1 MTNIPARTMDFFN
14 RQVVCQIVE
23 KYGVNE
29 MAAVRRFIESETYQM
44 LSDSELEIYKMSPR
58 IVFDMWEIKKTTAPK
73 VLKQWDSLNLTD
85 FIYDLYEI
93 YHSERLQNAFDDI
106 DQMILEKQSILK
118 PNDSFEN
125 N

>member
-23 KYGVNE
+23 KYGDNE

-58 IVFDMWEIKKTTAPK
+58 IVFDMWESKKTTAPK